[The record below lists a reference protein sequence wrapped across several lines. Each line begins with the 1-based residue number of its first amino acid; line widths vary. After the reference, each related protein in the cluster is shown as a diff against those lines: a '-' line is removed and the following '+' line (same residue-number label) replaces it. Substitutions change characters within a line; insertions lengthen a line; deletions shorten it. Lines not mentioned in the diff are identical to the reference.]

1 MDNQIKNQVEVQPK
15 NQKRG
20 KGKTVAI
27 VILLILLLG
36 AIGYITY
43 DKALNKETENYKN
56 EVQDLK
62 KQLNSLKTENEQI
75 KNSTTEQS
83 TNTENQNIN
92 DENNEYIDA
101 VYSISTTDY
110 TSTVVLFKSGK
121 CVSNSHMEY
130 NLCTY
135 DIKGD
140 KLNLHFGGSMLS
152 GDGNPYTKTY
162 NILKHDMMEFIKIT
176 DGSNNDELKRL
187 Q

>member
-1 MDNQIKNQVEVQPK
+1 MDNQIENQVDVQPN
-15 NQKRG
+15 NQKSG

-27 VILLILLLG
+27 IILTILLLG
-36 AIGYITY
+36 AVAYIAY
-43 DKALNKETENYKN
+43 DKVLNKENENYKN

-62 KQLNSLKTENEQI
+62 NQLNSLKTENTQL
-75 KNSTTEQS
+75 KNSVTEQ
-83 TNTENQNIN
+83 NTTTDNQNAKT
-92 DENNEYIDA
+92 DNNGYIDA
-101 VYSISTTDY
+101 VYSISNTDY

-140 KLNLHFGGSMLS
+140 KLNLHFKGSMLS
-152 GDGNPYTKTY
+152 GDGNPYTETY

>member
-1 MDNQIKNQVEVQPK
+1 MDNQIENQVEAQQK
-15 NQKRG
+15 NQKSG
-20 KGKTVAI
+20 KGKTAAI
-27 VILLILLLG
+27 IILMILLLG
-36 AIGYITY
+36 AIGYIAY
-43 DKALNKETENYKN
+43 DKVLNKESENYKN
-56 EVQDLK
+56 EAKDLK
-62 KQLNSLKTENEQI
+62 NQLKSLKIENTQL
-75 KNSTTEQS
+75 KNSVIEQS
-83 TNTENQNIN
+83 INTGNQNVST
-92 DENNEYIDA
+92 DNNGYIDA
-101 VYSISTTDY
+101 VYSISNADY

-140 KLNLHFGGSMLS
+140 KLNLHFKGSMLS
-152 GDGNPYTKTY
+152 GDGNPYTETY